1 MTLPMTLGLDRFPSV
16 VAAIQDGIQRSL
28 HTGVQIYVSINARPV
43 LNAAVGEA
51 APGMPMTAATIMP
64 WRSAA
69 KPITAALVLRA
80 VEQNRL
86 SLDSRLCELLPASQQ
101 TDKANITL
109 LQLLTHQ
116 SGFPAADTG
125 WPHVSWDES
134 VQRSLNTPCSLEP
147 GSAAYHPQSSW
158 FVLGEILRELEQRQ
172 TGVRPPFDALLQRD
186 LLTPLGMDE
195 TWCGIPESQQSVLQ
209 SRLPQLYDR
218 DRGQLQPS
226 PYSAGPWL
234 TTASAGGNIRG
245 PVSQLGL
252 FLEMLL
258 RQGQLSNGSDYLI
271 PTSVNRMLMRH
282 RTGLFDQTLQHII
295 DFGLGV
301 IRDSK
306 HYGPETVPY
315 GFGKACSSESFGHG
329 GSQCSIGF
337 CDPAHGL
344 VVVWSANGFCGE
356 GQHQRRNRMIND
368 AIYND
373 LGL

>member
-1 MTLPMTLGLDRFPSV
+1 MALMTLGLDRFPSV

-28 HTGVQIYVSINARPV
+28 HTGVQIYVSVNSRPV
-43 LNAAVGEA
+43 LNAGVGEA
-51 APGMPMTAATIMP
+51 APGKPMTPTTIMP

-69 KPITAALVLRA
+69 KPITAALILRA
-80 VEQNRL
+80 VQENRL
-86 SLDSRLCELLPASQQ
+86 SLDARLSDLLPASQS
-101 TDKANITL
+101 TDKANLTL

-116 SGFPAADTG
+116 SGFPATETG
-125 WPHVSWDES
+125 WPHVSWEES
-134 VQRSLNTPCSLEP
+134 VRRSLETPCTLEP

-158 FVLGEILRELEQRQ
+158 FVLGEILRELEERR
-172 TGVRPPFDALLQRD
+172 TGVRASFEALLRRD
-186 LLTPLGMDE
+186 LLDPLQMDQ
-195 TWCGIPESQQSVLQ
+195 TWCGIPESQQDVLQ
-209 SRLPQLYDR
+209 DRLPQLYDR

-234 TTASAGGNIRG
+234 TAASAGGNIRG

-258 RQGQLSNGSDYLI
+258 RQGQLSNSSDYLS
-271 PTSVNRMLMRH
+271 PTTVNRLLMRH
-282 RTGLFDQTLQHII
+282 RTGLFDQTLQHVI
-295 DFGLGV
+295 DFGLGI

-315 GFGKACSSESFGHG
+315 GFGKDCSSESFGHG

-337 CDPAHGL
+337 CDPERAL
-344 VVVWSANGFCGE
+344 VVAWSANGFCGE

-368 AIYND
+368 AIYKD